1 MKEVHRMRR
10 KRLVIPAVL
19 VGVACSFGTAALL
32 SAEDES
38 SSSECINC
46 HTDLDRMDE
55 YGASASGGGAAIA
68 G

>member
-1 MKEVHRMRR
+1 MKR
-10 KRLVIPAVL
+10 KRFMI
-19 VGVACSFGTAALL
+19 TAAFLGLACTFGLAKTL
-32 SAEDES
+32 SAEDTA

-55 YGASASGGGAAIA
+55 YGAAAAGGEAGIA